1 MVKDEALF
9 MECVHCKGTGHHFD
23 TPDYRWT
30 GLAYEGDGN
39 CSKCGGL
46 GLLLS
51 DEGKRFRDLFNA
63 LKNYPKSRSS
73 F

>member
-1 MVKDEALF
+1 MEEGALF
-9 MECVHCKGTGHHFD
+9 SECGHCNGTGHHFD

-30 GLAYEGDGN
+30 GIAYEGDGN

-51 DEGKRFRDLFNA
+51 DEGQRLRGLFDA
-63 LKNYPKSRSS
+63 LRSYPKRRSP